1 MKTAKGL
8 NGYDLMACF
17 GSLTSREF
25 YKFNQD
31 TSYQNDPNWISLY
44 ESDLLLDERDQ
55 QVAFYR
61 QMRQFNVQKGIGNQ
75 TIWGYEGT
83 SLYPITPVSD
93 ANFDLY

>member
-25 YKFNQD
+25 YKFNKD

-44 ESDLLLDERDQ
+44 ESDLLLDEKDQ
-55 QVAFYR
+55 
-61 QMRQFNVQKGIGNQ
+61 
-75 TIWGYEGT
+75 
-83 SLYPITPVSD
+83 
-93 ANFDLY
+93 